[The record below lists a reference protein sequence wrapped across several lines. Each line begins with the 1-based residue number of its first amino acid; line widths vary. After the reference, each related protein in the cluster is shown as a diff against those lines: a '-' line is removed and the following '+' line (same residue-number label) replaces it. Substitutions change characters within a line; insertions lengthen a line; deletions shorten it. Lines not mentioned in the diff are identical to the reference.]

1 MAHQQAASAVA
12 EPAHRFV
19 VVEGLKLHHLD
30 WGGDSKKRTFVL
42 LHGGSA
48 HAYWWDRVAP
58 QLVPYGH
65 VVALD
70 FRGHGRSEWARPPHY
85 GPQAY
90 VGDVR
95 GLIEHLGAR
104 VVLVGHSMGGA
115 VAQWVAVSHPE
126 VLEALIVVDSPH
138 GPPPLRRQLMWR
150 WRRRAQGGPRP
161 ELKTAEGV
169 MRRFRLS
176 PPETYLSRADLERLA
191 MLSATQLPNGHWAFR
206 VDPETRAWR
215 KIEDGSMQRPKIGT
229 IKLPTLILRGKSS
242 GLVSAS
248 SARRMHRMIRGSVY
262 REIPRAYH
270 HVPLDNPDDTVN
282 AIIEFIDSL

>member
-1 MAHQQAASAVA
+1 
-12 EPAHRFV
+12 
-19 VVEGLKLHHLD
+19 
-30 WGGDSKKRTFVL
+30 
-42 LHGGSA
+42 
-48 HAYWWDRVAP
+48 
-58 QLVPYGH
+58 
-65 VVALD
+65 
-70 FRGHGRSEWARPPHY
+70 
-85 GPQAY
+85 
-90 VGDVR
+90 
-95 GLIEHLGAR
+95 
-104 VVLVGHSMGGA
+104 
-115 VAQWVAVSHPE
+115 
-126 VLEALIVVDSPH
+126 
-138 GPPPLRRQLMWR
+138 
-150 WRRRAQGGPRP
+150 
-161 ELKTAEGV
+161 